1 LKLFE
6 TFLDKRNKKRLLQ
19 NKILIEEKKNDKK
32 QEKKI
37 SDNIEAL
44 KYDEEKK
51 KK

>member
-1 LKLFE
+1 LK
-6 TFLDKRNKKRLLQ
+6 
-19 NKILIEEKKNDKK
+19 KKNDKK

-44 KYDEEKK
+44 KYDEEEKK